1 MGRTWVGQ
9 RLRPLCAGIFLALLT
24 GCGSSVT
31 FTEAITPTPT
41 PTPSATAT
49 PTPVPTA
56 TPFRTPTPTP
66 SPSPSPT
73 PKPPVTSRFVY
84 GTPGFEAVGIQ
95 AGVINTDG
103 AICPVAGAPFGEGL
117 GTPSIIQII
126 ADTHGRFLQ
135 VLRGCK
141 AYMCSSERGT
151 PADLE
156 CACALRGCQAVV
168 CQLSLAAS
176 LLIQGG
182 SVRRRCL
189 ASEIA

>member
-31 FTEAITPTPT
+31 FTGAITPTPT
-41 PTPSATAT
+41 PTPSVTPT

-66 SPSPSPT
+66 SPSPSPSPT
-73 PKPPVTSRFVY
+73 PTPSVTSHFID

-103 AICPVAGAPFGEGL
+103 AISP
-117 GTPSIIQII
+117 
-126 ADTHGRFLQ
+126 
-135 VLRGCK
+135 
-141 AYMCSSERGT
+141 
-151 PADLE
+151 
-156 CACALRGCQAVV
+156 
-168 CQLSLAAS
+168 
-176 LLIQGG
+176 
-182 SVRRRCL
+182 
-189 ASEIA
+189 